1 MAAAMTS
8 VVGLRPLTPLRS
20 SVQSARRS
28 VRAVRIVAAAAPE
41 ERAQRIAERTAMAA
55 SASAVPLMATQ
66 SAMAAQEVVGEMAL
80 EVNVLGLIATALFII
95 IPTAFLL
102 TLYIK
107 SSSEGN
113 VSGGFSQ
120 KYYDAS
126 KAANK
131 KKTNLS
137 AKFKGKG
144 EGMYSDR

>member
-1 MAAAMTS
+1 M
-8 VVGLRPLTPLRS
+8 
-20 SVQSARRS
+20 
-28 VRAVRIVAAAAPE
+28 RAVRIVAAAAPE
-41 ERAQRIAERTAMAA
+41 ERSQRIAERTAMAA

-95 IPTAFLL
+95 IPTAFLI

-120 KYYDAS
+120 SYYDAS

-137 AKFKGKG
+137 AKFKGAG
-144 EGMYSDR
+144 EGMYSDK